1 MDLKQHLIH
10 RNYQKC
16 EAKSQITVGDDY
28 SIPEGKPD
36 ISSVLQKKAELLA
49 EEVHTEKGKI
59 RIRGKLKVWVLY
71 LTERAKEPADSLF
84 MEFPFD
90 EILYMEGAENGDNLK
105 IDWDIEELRIGIVH
119 PGKLNVRALIGL
131 NGMITGTKGHMVAE
145 NTAEAPNVYARTE
158 NFVMAEPVMERRE
171 NFRIRDEINLPAN
184 KPNVQNILWKDL
196 QMRGL
201 DIRMQEGRLGVKGEA
216 LLFVLYQPEGEESQ
230 VQWLEQTVPFHGTV
244 DVTGLTP
251 EMFGHLETEVSHQ
264 SIEIKPDYDGEMRMF
279 QVEMILEIHMNVYE
293 EQTCQVLMDVYSTEE
308 KLNLQTEEIQ
318 YERLRMCN
326 QTKCKVSG
334 QERLGE
340 DVKIL
345 QILGHQA
352 GLQNKR
358 CKMTEQGVLCEGML
372 EVQILYVT
380 SSDSRPFDTMVVSVP
395 YSQLVEIPEI
405 EKDDSWKV
413 SEMLE
418 QTSITMPEGNVL
430 ELRGIISFQ
439 ACVMQQCSRNNIVNI
454 TAEPYDLEEYKNCPG
469 MRIHF
474 VQPKETLWGI
484 AKENRTTV
492 EEMKKVNDLTA
503 EEITPGQK
511 LLILKTAAE
520 PLQLL

>member
-1 MDLKQHLIH
+1 MS
-10 RNYQKC
+10 RQK
-16 EAKSQITVGDDY
+16 EHAVSQITLDNDFNVPD
-28 SIPEGKPD
+28 IKPD
-36 ISSVLQKKAELLA
+36 IDTLILDRGEIQIEDVRP
-49 EEVHTEKGKI
+49 EKG
-59 RIRGKLKVWVLY
+59 RIILKGMLVAGVLY
-71 LTERAKEPADSLF
+71 AADRSIAKVEA
-84 MEFPFD
+84 MECRIPFE
-90 EILYMEGAENGDNLK
+90 EILHMESMEPGDNLK
-105 IDWDIEELRIGIVH
+105 VDWEIEDLNVSMIHSRKVSIRAIVTFIASAEIIYDAELACGFSKGETVQTLTEELEVLGLCMTKKDTYRIKDELILAGNQANIRELLWKDISLCGAETRLMENKISVK
-119 PGKLNVRALIGL
+119 GELEVFALYEGENEEQL
-131 NGMITGTKGHMVAE
+131 QWITGTLPFAG
-145 NTAEAPNVYARTE
+145 NV
-158 NFVMAEPVMERRE
+158 
-171 NFRIRDEINLPAN
+171 DLPGCR
-184 KPNVQNILWKDL
+184 PEMI
-196 QMRGL
+196 G
-201 DIRMQEGRLGVKGEA
+201 DIR
-216 LLFVLYQPEGEESQ
+216 
-230 VQWLEQTVPFHGTV
+230 V
-244 DVTGLTP
+244 DVIKKN
-251 EMFGHLETEVSHQ
+251 MEV
-264 SIEIKPDYDGEMRMF
+264 KPDYDGEMRMF